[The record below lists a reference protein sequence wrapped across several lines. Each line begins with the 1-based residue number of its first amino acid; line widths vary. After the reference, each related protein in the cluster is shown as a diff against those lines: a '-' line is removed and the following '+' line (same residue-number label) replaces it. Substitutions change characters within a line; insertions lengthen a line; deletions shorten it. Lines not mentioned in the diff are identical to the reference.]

1 MADYT
6 LDASRC
12 ALIVQD
18 LQNDVIIDGGAFAE
32 SGSPQHAKDQ
42 NVVENVKDLAAACRA
57 KGIPDGMKCDERG
70 NIWVTGPK
78 GVWVI
83 SPEGEHLGTVLVPE
97 NTGNH
102 TWGGPDWHTLFIPSS
117 SSVYTI
123 TTTVGPR
130 REPYMR

>member
-42 NVVENVKDLAAACRA
+42 NVVENVSKQQADEIA
-57 KGIPDGMKCDERG
+57 KKLTEAGAKVQIK
-70 NIWVTGPK
+70 
-78 GVWVI
+78 
-83 SPEGEHLGTVLVPE
+83 
-97 NTGNH
+97 
-102 TWGGPDWHTLFIPSS
+102 
-117 SSVYTI
+117 
-123 TTTVGPR
+123 
-130 REPYMR
+130 